1 MIQLLPVFFQPRMM
15 LVFLL
20 GFSSGLPLALTGGT
34 LQAWLTDAGV
44 SLPTIGRFALVGIPY
59 TLKFLWAPLLDEC
72 RPPLLGRRRGWALVA
87 QAALIISIIA
97 LGCCDPSTD
106 LLLLAGIAFV
116 LVIASATQDIV
127 LDALRTELLTESEYG
142 AGAGVYVM
150 GYRIAML
157 ISGALALYLADATDG
172 SGLSWHSV
180 YWVMAGCMSVGVIA
194 VLASP
199 EPPLS
204 YQSADEGS
212 SHHHS
217 LRFRERIILPFTE
230 FFRRPAAVSILSF
243 VTVYKLSTTI
253 ATALT
258 VTFLM
263 SRGYSKTEIATVS
276 KLYGLL
282 ATIVGTLAGGALM
295 TRISLKWALWVFG
308 VVQSL
313 AGLSFLI
320 LTFVPKST
328 PLLILVLT
336 TENFMIGLGVAAISG
351 FMMKVCSKQF
361 TGTQFALLSSLT
373 AVSRVV
379 LVSQAGEIA
388 SLFGWTN
395 FYLFSVTLAI
405 PGLLLLTQFDRWV
418 TESSAVE
425 RQPITLFTYTT
436 IAALIG
442 GLVLIALEPLFRVTP
457 MLSEVASYVAPL
469 GALLFGLAL
478 AVGVVYRR

>member
-1 MIQLLPVFFQPRMM
+1 MTQLLPVFLQPRMV

-34 LQAWLTDAGV
+34 LQAWLTDAGIA
-44 SLPTIGRFALVGIPY
+44 LPTIGRFALVGIPY

-87 QAALIISIIA
+87 QAALILSIIA
-97 LGCCDPSTD
+97 LGCCDPKTD
-106 LLLLAGIAFV
+106 LMLLAGLSFV
-116 LVIASATQDIV
+116 LVIASATQDIIV
-127 LDALRTELLTESEYG
+127 DALRTELLTESEYG

-172 SGLSWHSV
+172 AGLSWHSV
-180 YWVMAGCMSVGVIA
+180 YWVMAACMSVGVIA

-199 EPPLS
+199 EPARGPL
-204 YQSADEGS
+204 QEDEGS
-212 SHHHS
+212 SPHQS
-217 LRFRERIILPFTE
+217 LRLRERVILPFTE

-243 VTVYKLSTTI
+243 VTVYKLSTTM

-276 KLYGLL
+276 KVYGLI
-282 ATIVGTLAGGALM
+282 ATILGTLAGGALM
-295 TRISLKWALWVFG
+295 TRISLKRALWIFG
-308 VVQSL
+308 IVQSL

-320 LTFVPKST
+320 LTLVPKST

-351 FMMKVCSKQF
+351 FMMKICSKQF
-361 TGTQFALLSSLT
+361 TATQFALLSSLT

-388 SLFGWTN
+388 SAFGWTT
-395 FYLFSVTLAI
+395 FYLFSVSLAI

-418 TESSAVE
+418 TDSSVAE
-425 RQPITLFTYTT
+425 RQPITFFTYATVT
-436 IAALIG
+436 CLIG
-442 GLVLIALEPLFRVTP
+442 GLVLISLEPLFRMVP
-457 MLSEVASYVAPL
+457 WLAAAAPSVAPA

-478 AVGVVYRR
+478 AVGIVFRR

>member
-1 MIQLLPVFFQPRMM
+1 MTQLFSLFLQPRMM

-34 LQAWLTDAGV
+34 LQAWLTDAGIA
-44 SLPTIGRFALVGIPY
+44 LPTIGRFALVGVPY

-72 RPPLLGRRRGWALVA
+72 RPPLLGRRRGWAIMA
-87 QAALIISIIA
+87 QVALIMATIG
-97 LGCCDPSTD
+97 LGCCDPTTD
-106 LLLLAGIAFV
+106 LPLLAGFSFV

-127 LDALRTELLTESEYG
+127 LDALRTELLSESEYG

-157 ISGALALYLADATDG
+157 ISGALALYLADVTDG
-172 SGLSWHSV
+172 SGMSWRSV
-180 YWVMAGCMSVGVIA
+180 YWIMAACMSAGVVA
-194 VLASP
+194 VLLSP
-199 EPPLS
+199 EPTVSPPDDAS
-204 YQSADEGS
+204 CSTPHQR
-212 SHHHS
+212 
-217 LRFRERIILPFTE
+217 LRLRERVIRPFSE
-230 FFRRPAAVSILSF
+230 FFSRPAAISILSF
-243 VTVYKLSTTI
+243 VTVYKLSTTM
-253 ATALT
+253 ATALS

-276 KLYGLL
+276 KVYGLV
-282 ATIVGTLAGGALM
+282 ATIIGTLVGGALM
-295 TRISLKWALWVFG
+295 TRISLKRALWIFG

-320 LTFVPKST
+320 LTIVPKST

-336 TENFMIGLGVAAISG
+336 TENFMIGLGVSAISG
-351 FMMKVCSKQF
+351 FMMKICSKQF

-379 LVSQAGEIA
+379 LASQAGEIA
-388 SLFGWTN
+388 TRFGWTN
-395 FYLFSVTLAI
+395 FYLFSVALAI

-418 TESSAVE
+418 TETPAGAGH
-425 RQPITLFTYTT
+425 RLRFIDYATITS
-436 IAALIG
+436 LIG
-442 GLVLIALEPLFRVTP
+442 GLILIALEPLFSVIP
-457 MLSEVASYVAPL
+457 SIAEVAPFVGPI

-478 AVGVVYRR
+478 VVGVICRK